1 MRNVYRTA
9 LKAAFL
15 AGLAAGCSVAPAVQY
30 EEVVKPDTQGL
41 PKFKLQSSI
50 IAIDFKRD
58 DKGVPLAGGQM
69 VIMSIPAED
78 PSGRLYAIRAADQ
91 WGVNTRLQMTPREN
105 NLLISSLGVEVED
118 QRVATIQQVAAFA
131 TKLIT
136 FLPALTTLKDSGT
149 GEPKPKTVAADP
161 FPAVIDVSRLHLVSE
176 DTRSAQEFENGR
188 FNGIVRYGIKYGPVE
203 PSATPRSGFDFSTAR
218 SVYIYSACRDALL
231 TFDYP
236 PGKRHSATVRIA
248 DPNFIETIALPAK
261 GKVSA
266 QSACGVSVSSD
277 PVKTNST
284 LEVLNA
290 LFDAAKT
297 VRDAEEAKRTAKSG
311 ATTAG
316 KSK

>member
-9 LKAAFL
+9 LKAVLL

-30 EEVVKPDTQGL
+30 EEVIKPDTQGL

-131 TKLIT
+131 TK
-136 FLPALTTLKDSGT
+136 FLAIPALWSTSVAPGKGKET
-149 GEPKPKTVAADP
+149 KTARVAEP
-161 FPAVIDVSRLHLVSE
+161 FPAIIDVSRVHLLPE
-176 DTRSAQEFENGR
+176 DTGGAQEFENGR

-203 PSATPRSGFDFSTAR
+203 PSATPRSGFDFSTTR

-236 PGKRHSATVRIA
+236 PGKRHTATVRIA

-266 QSACGVSVSSD
+266 QSACGVSVSSEA
-277 PVKTNST
+277 VKTNST